1 LSESATQEA
10 VMTYE
15 TLVVERRD
23 RIAYVTLNRPAA
35 LNALSTGLRRDL
47 GDFFAAAQHDDEI
60 RVVVLTGAG
69 RAFCAGADIKEW
81 KEPTSVVEDRDER
94 QRLNFWG
101 AMRQCTFP
109 IIAAING
116 FAVGGGCELALCC
129 DIRIAS
135 DRAEMGL
142 TEVTLGIIPG
152 GGGTQRLP
160 RLVGQGKALE
170 LILTG
175 KRIEAQ
181 EAWRLGLVEQ
191 VVPHEQLMQTVEA
204 LALTI
209 TSRAPLAV
217 KYAKEAVVRGQELS
231 LEEGLKVE
239 AELYTL
245 LRTTEDRMEGARA
258 FKEKR
263 PPQFR
268 GR

>member
-1 LSESATQEA
+1 LTGEEKQ
-10 VMTYE
+10 VPTYE
-15 TLVVERRD
+15 TLLVEQRLPL
-23 RIAYVTLNRPAA
+23 AYVTLNRPTA
-35 LNALSTGLRRDL
+35 LNALSTDLRRDL
-47 GDFFAAAQHDDEI
+47 KQFFTDLQGAREI
-60 RVVVLTGAG
+60 RLVILTGAG

-81 KEPTSVVEDRDER
+81 RESSSVTDDRDGR
-94 QRLNFWG
+94 QQLNFWD
-101 AMRQCTFP
+101 AMNRCEQP

-116 FAVGGGCELALCC
+116 YALGGGCELAMCC

-135 DRAEMGL
+135 DQAQLGL

-160 RLVGQGKALE
+160 RLIGRGKALE

-175 KRIEAQ
+175 KRIDAHEAF
-181 EAWRLGLVEQ
+181 RLGLVEE
-191 VVPHEQLMQTVEA
+191 VVPHAQLMSTVEI
-204 LALTI
+204 LAQTI
-209 TSRAPLAV
+209 ISRAPLAV
-217 KYAKEAVVRGQELS
+217 KYAKEAIVRGLELP
-231 LEEGLKVE
+231 LEAGLKVE

-263 PPQFR
+263 PPQFK

>member
-1 LSESATQEA
+1 MVS
-10 VMTYE
+10 YE
-15 TLVVERRD
+15 TLLVEQRND
-23 RIAYVTLNRPAA
+23 IAYVTLNRPTA
-35 LNALSTGLRRDL
+35 LNALSSALRRDL
-47 GDFFAAAQHDDEI
+47 KQCFTDLQASRGV
-60 RVVVLTGAG
+60 RLVVMTGAG

-81 KEPTSVVEDRDER
+81 REPSSAVEDREHR
-94 QRLNFWG
+94 QQLDFWE
-101 AMRQCTFP
+101 AMSRCEQP

-116 FAVGGGCELALCC
+116 YALGGGCELAMCC

-135 DRAEMGL
+135 EQAQLGL

-160 RLVGQGKALE
+160 RLIGRGKALE

-175 KRIEAQ
+175 KRLAAHEAL
-181 EAWRLGLVEQ
+181 RLGLVEQ
-191 VVPHEQLMQTVEA
+191 VVPHDHLMVAVEELVQT
-204 LALTI
+204 I
-209 TSRAPLAV
+209 ISRAPLAV
-217 KYAKEAVVRGQELS
+217 KFAKEAIVRGLELP

-239 AELYTL
+239 AELSIL

-263 PPQFR
+263 PPRFK